1 MTKQEISEAILG
13 CAQKLGRVPSILEV
27 MKMGQV
33 SRRRIRAEFGSF
45 TQALR
50 ECNLEREIISG
61 QKVPLDKLFV
71 DWAGVVRKV
80 GKAPSMSEYEAMSKF
95 SCKPLVRC
103 FGSWRQVAYGL
114 TQFAEGRGLAEE
126 WKAELAMAA
135 VKSGEQD
142 AQWMLA
148 REAPTARSNMLA
160 ALRERALTA
169 GPTYGPPMWPG
180 PMAYAPVN
188 EMAWCFCLDGWRRS
202 WAMWCTSCNRSFRTA
217 KQCAWWE
224 KTCASWCELSLNT
237 KAATS

>member
-1 MTKQEISEAILG
+1 MSKQEIMEVIVG

-33 SRRRIRAEFGSF
+33 SRRQIRAEFGSF
-45 TQALR
+45 TQAPR
-50 ECNLEREIISG
+50 ECNLEREISSG
-61 QKVPLDKLFV
+61 QKVPLEKLFA

-103 FGSWRQVAYGL
+103 FGSWRQVAFGL

-126 WKAELAMAA
+126 WKAELELAA
-135 VKSGEQD
+135 VKGGDQD
-142 AQWMLA
+142 AQWMLS

-169 GPTYGPPMWPG
+169 GPTAGPTYGLPMWPG
-180 PMAYAPVN
+180 PLAYAPVN
-188 EMAWCFCLDGWRRS
+188 ELGVVFLFGWMAPRLGYVVHRIQPEFPDCEAMRRAGRRQVPTGES
-202 WAMWCTSCNRSFRTA
+202 RV
-217 KQCAWWE
+217 
-224 KTCASWCELSLNT
+224 
-237 KAATS
+237 